1 MPRALKQ
8 VRQETDVLLAYVM
21 APVIIALLQ
30 NLFSSLSH
38 LFTYNHMAFS
48 LRCIFRKYQHMQ
60 ISFWFILCLESIF
73 FFSYSACKQYYARKS
88 NNWRQ
93 TSNFYLT
100 YYHVDSTFLR
110 VNLVSKS
117 KSKSDGECSQSHSMC
132 RSTLVCS
139 SPCEYSPDYD
149 IRFRQLVFL
158 VHILLVKL
166 MGVIAFI
173 LNYRFFTLL
182 DYGQNRN

>member
-1 MPRALKQ
+1 MPRSLKQ
-8 VRQETDVLLAYVM
+8 VRQENDVLLAYVM
-21 APVIIALLQ
+21 APVII
-30 NLFSSLSH
+30 LFSKTFFYPFHIYLPTSIWHFLSDV
-38 LFTYNHMAFS
+38 
-48 LRCIFRKYQHMQ
+48 IFRKYQHMQ